1 MEIRP
6 ILSTLMRNKTGA
18 VLISLQIAL
27 TMAVVINAAF
37 VIADRRDT
45 MSKTTGVDDGNL
57 ILARAV
63 QSDRDIDVRSI
74 VERDTAALLALDGVE
89 QVSKIST
96 VPLSNS
102 GSSQSFSTSAELE
115 DGSYFNL
122 AYYQT
127 DAVATETLGLE
138 VTRGRWF
145 RPDEIVYNPADGEVP
160 RVKVLSDAIADEVFD
175 GEDPIGK
182 FIYTSRGDAI
192 EIIGTVA
199 SVGRPWYNWGE
210 LYSTSFTPFVE
221 INYMY
226 AIRTAPEDRD
236 RLIPIIEETLV
247 ALDTDRLVGEPRTH
261 SEVIARTYSRDV
273 AMNRMLTIVMALVV
287 SITALGIVGLAS
299 FSVAQR
305 RRQIGTRR
313 AVGARHHHILSYFLV
328 ENWLITTGGIVL
340 GLVLSFA
347 LNYWLVTKYTLPK
360 LDPVALPLVVLGLWA
375 VGLLA
380 AAGPARKAT
389 GIDPAIAT
397 RTV

>member
-6 ILSTLMRNKTGA
+6 ILSTLLRNKTGA
-18 VLISLQIAL
+18 ILIALQIAL

-37 VIADRRDT
+37 VIQDRRDT
-45 MSKTTGVDDGNL
+45 MAKTTGVDDSSL
-57 ILARAV
+57 ILARAL
-63 QSDRDIDVRSI
+63 QTDRDIDVRSI
-74 VERDTAALLALDGVE
+74 VERDTAALMAIDGVQ

-102 GSSQSFSTSAELE
+102 GSSQTFSKSAELE
-115 DGSYFNL
+115 DGSWFNL

-138 VTRGRWF
+138 ITRGRWF
-145 RPDEIVYNPADGEVP
+145 RDDEIVYNPADGEVP
-160 RVKVLSDAIADEVFD
+160 RVKVLSDAVADEVFE

-192 EIIGTVA
+192 EIIGTIA

-210 LYSTSFTPFVE
+210 LYATSFTPFVE

-247 ALDTDRLVGEPRTH
+247 ELDTDRLVGEPRTH

-313 AVGARHHHILSYFLV
+313 AVGARRHHILSYFLV

-340 GLVLSFA
+340 GLALSFG

>member
-6 ILSTLMRNKTGA
+6 ILSTLLRNKTGA
-18 VLISLQIAL
+18 ILIALQIAL

-45 MSKTTGVDDGNL
+45 MAKTTGVDDGNL
-57 ILARAV
+57 ILARAL
-63 QSDRDIDVRSI
+63 QTDRDIDVRSI
-74 VERDTAALLALDGVE
+74 VERDTSALMSIDGV
-89 QVSKIST
+89 QKVSKIST

-102 GSSQSFSTSAELE
+102 GSSQTFSTSAELE
-115 DGSYFNL
+115 DGSWFNL

-145 RPDEIVYNPADGEVP
+145 RDDEIVYNPGDGEVP
-160 RVKVLSDAIADEVFD
+160 RVKVLSDAVADEIFE
-175 GEDPIGK
+175 GADPIGK

-192 EIIGTVA
+192 EIIGTIA

-305 RRQIGTRR
+305 HRQIGTRR
-313 AVGARHHHILSYFLV
+313 AVGARRHHILSYFLV

>member
-6 ILSTLMRNKTGA
+6 ILSTLLRNKTGA
-18 VLISLQIAL
+18 ILIALQIAL

-37 VIADRRDT
+37 VIQDRRDT
-45 MSKTTGVDDGNL
+45 MAKTTGVDDSNL
-57 ILARAV
+57 ILARAL
-63 QSDRDIDVRSI
+63 QTDRDIDARSI
-74 VERDTAALLALDGVE
+74 VERDTAALMAIDGVQ

-102 GSSQSFSTSAELE
+102 GSSQTFSTSAELE
-115 DGSYFNL
+115 DGSWFNL

-145 RPDEIVYNPADGEVP
+145 RDDEIVYNPGDGEVP
-160 RVKVLSDAIADEVFD
+160 RVKVLSDAVADEIFE

-192 EIIGTVA
+192 EIIGTIA

-236 RLIPIIEETLV
+236 RLSPIIEETLV
-247 ALDTDRLVGEPRTH
+247 ALDTDRLVGEPRTR

-305 RRQIGTRR
+305 HRQIGTRR
-313 AVGARHHHILSYFLV
+313 AVGARRHHILSYFRS
-328 ENWLITTGGIVL
+328 EERR
-340 GLVLSFA
+340 
-347 LNYWLVTKYTLPK
+347 
-360 LDPVALPLVVLGLWA
+360 
-375 VGLLA
+375 VGKECRSRWS
-380 AAGPARKAT
+380 P
-389 GIDPAIAT
+389 DH
-397 RTV
+397 